1 MAIIR
6 IHLRV
11 TVNGLPNLRLPV
23 HSHADS
29 TCLQWG
35 AMCGCLARCLCE
47 EGCEDRGCLYR
58 SNPWTCTSKKV
69 GFSLAW
75 VRRMDP
81 YEHLSIYSSSFQP
94 TITLSGDFS
103 KSGIVPG
110 VVNIQKLPISALF
123 YLVFGIKKPG
133 SHPWSIHN

>member
-11 TVNGLPNLRLPV
+11 TVNGLPITASRSQPCRFYMP
-23 HSHADS
+23 
-29 TCLQWG
+29 TMG

-94 TITLSGDFS
+94 TITFSGDFS